1 MYDYEGRLKQILSN
15 LNKTNICKQ
24 INKIECFDVDLGI
37 IILKSIS
44 INKEVGK
51 EVWAQLLDD
60 FPQSIIIQ
68 NSYLHNIST
77 EKFSFIASTI
87 CVARTL

>member
-1 MYDYEGRLKQILSN
+1 MYDYEGRLKEILSN

-24 INKIECFDVDLGI
+24 INKIEYFDVDLGI

-51 EVWAQLLDD
+51 EVWA
-60 FPQSIIIQ
+60 
-68 NSYLHNIST
+68 
-77 EKFSFIASTI
+77 
-87 CVARTL
+87 